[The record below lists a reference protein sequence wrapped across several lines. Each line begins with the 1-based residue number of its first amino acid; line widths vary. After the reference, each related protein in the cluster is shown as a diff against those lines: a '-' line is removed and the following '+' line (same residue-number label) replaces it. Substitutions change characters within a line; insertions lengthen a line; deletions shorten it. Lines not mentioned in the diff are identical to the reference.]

1 MASVLICCCI
11 IERYE
16 RIDYLQ
22 IDESPRNIINALS
35 IFALM
40 RLTLPHLIIEYSEN
54 LENTIDMAGLVDAM
68 HATAVTLDPLPTG
81 GIRTRS
87 VARRDFRIA
96 DGHRDNG
103 FISVVLRIAKGRS
116 DDEKQ
121 AVGEALFS
129 TLTGYVERAFDMG
142 PMSLALEIQEI
153 DPETR
158 WKQSN
163 IREYMEKRCGT
174 GSG

>member
-1 MASVLICCCI
+1 
-11 IERYE
+11 
-16 RIDYLQ
+16 
-22 IDESPRNIINALS
+22 
-35 IFALM
+35 
-40 RLTLPHLIIEYSEN
+40 
-54 LENTIDMAGLVDAM
+54 
-68 HATAVTLDPLPTG
+68 
-81 GIRTRS
+81 
-87 VARRDFRIA
+87 
-96 DGHRDNG
+96 
-103 FISVVLRIAKGRS
+103 VVLRIAKGRS

-158 WKQSN
+158 WKKSN
-163 IREYMEKRCGT
+163 IREYLEKRRGT